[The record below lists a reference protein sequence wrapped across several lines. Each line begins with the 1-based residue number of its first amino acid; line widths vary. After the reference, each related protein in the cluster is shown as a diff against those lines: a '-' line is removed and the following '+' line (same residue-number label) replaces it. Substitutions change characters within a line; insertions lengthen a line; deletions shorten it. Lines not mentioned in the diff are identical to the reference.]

1 LYRASERRE
10 KVAKREVKTTLAGE
24 APTMAR
30 IWPTIGRFLRIF
42 DEIDRKGGKVLKWD
56 LLKIVGSEAAFDRLI
71 AGLLIKNRLMS
82 TIKDDRHTYYSKT
95 EDGQLFH
102 KTLQN
107 DYLLKTWA
115 RIGTKKLRRWPF
127 EREPPE

>member
-1 LYRASERRE
+1 M
-10 KVAKREVKTTLAGE
+10 AKRETRTFVAGGT
-24 APTMAR
+24 PVMAR
-30 IWPTIGRFLRIF
+30 MWPTVGRFLRIF
-42 DEIDRKGGKVLKWD
+42 DEIDRKGGRALKWD

-71 AGLLIKNRLMS
+71 AGLLLKNRLLCEVKEGRR
-82 TIKDDRHTYYSKT
+82 TCYSKT

-102 KTLQN
+102 KTLKN

-127 EREPPE
+127 EHEPPE

>member
-1 LYRASERRE
+1 M
-10 KVAKREVKTTLAGE
+10 AKREARVPLAGG
-24 APTMAR
+24 TSVMAR
-30 IWPTIGRFLRIF
+30 MWPTVGRFLRIF
-42 DEIDRKGGKVLKWD
+42 DEIDKKGGKALKWD

-71 AGLLIKNRLMS
+71 AGLLIKNRLLCEVKEGRR
-82 TIKDDRHTYYSKT
+82 TCYSKT

-107 DYLLKTWA
+107 DHLLKTWA

>member
-1 LYRASERRE
+1 M
-10 KVAKREVKTTLAGE
+10 AKHESVTIGPGE
-24 APTMAR
+24 TPVMAR

-42 DEIDRKGGKVLKWD
+42 DEIDRKGGKALKWD

-71 AGLLIKNRLMS
+71 AGLLIKNRLLCEVKEGRR
-82 TIKDDRHTYYSKT
+82 TCYSKT

-115 RIGTKKLRRWPF
+115 RIGTKKLRQWPF

>member
-1 LYRASERRE
+1 M
-10 KVAKREVKTTLAGE
+10 AKRELKTTGAE
-24 APTMAR
+24 ETPVMAK
-30 IWPTIGRFLRIF
+30 IWPAIGRFLRIF
-42 DEIDRKGGKVLKWD
+42 DEIDRKSGKALKWD
-56 LLKIVGSEAAFDRLI
+56 LLKLVGSEAAFDRLI
-71 AGLLIKNRLMS
+71 GSLLLKNRLLQES
-82 TIKDDRHTYYSKT
+82 KEGRRTYYSKT

-102 KTLQN
+102 KTLKN